1 MTAKVVTEGGTMRE
15 LDISW
20 TSAQVDRAMGVLAG
34 MASGDA
40 MGAGYEFQPPM
51 NGDSLVPMV
60 GGGPFGF
67 APGEWT
73 DDTSMA
79 IAIAEL
85 AAQGLDL
92 AAESTQDALVAR
104 WCVWA
109 ESAQDVGMQTRAVLA
124 AVAGDPTAQG
134 AREAAQQLHERS
146 GRSGGNGS
154 LMRTAPVAVALLG
167 HDYAHIAQVARAIS
181 ALTHFDPEAGDA
193 CALWTVAIAHA
204 VKTGELDI
212 RIGLELLSEDQ
223 QEVWAQRLDEA
234 ETEFPYRFVNN
245 GWVVEALM
253 GAWSAIY
260 HSLDFADEPQAARG
274 TFAADH
280 FSDAIKEAVC
290 GGGDTDTV
298 AAIAGGLVGAKWG
311 RSAIPLA
318 WYRVLHGWPG
328 LRARDLVRLSYLA
341 LHGGQVE
348 ASRWP
353 AVDVFDYTDWGD
365 LGHISPVVQSPGLF
379 VGAVDSVRELPIGV
393 DAVVSLCRLGVG
405 EVPAQGVEPENHV
418 EVWLIDRVESEYNQH
433 LDFTFHQAQQE
444 VATLL
449 DEGRQ
454 VLLHCVQG
462 ISRTPAV
469 LALHL
474 LRTTDLTSDQVWGIV
489 SEVLPHSNVNAAFRE
504 AIERL
509 HPVKGVSS

>member
-1 MTAKVVTEGGTMRE
+1 MTAKLVTERGTMRE

-124 AVAGDPTAQG
+124 AVAGDPTAQH

-212 RIGLELLSEDQ
+212 RIGLEATCFKTATDYMDDVSTFYPEQGVLTDPIAQSLSN
-223 QEVWAQRLDEA
+223 
-234 ETEFPYRFVNN
+234 P
-245 GWVVEALM
+245 
-253 GAWSAIY
+253 
-260 HSLDFADEPQAARG
+260 SLDPMQFLPGSRRG
-274 TFAADH
+274 DLNQ
-280 FSDAIKEAVC
+280 K
-290 GGGDTDTV
+290 DT
-298 AAIAGGLVGAKWG
+298 
-311 RSAIPLA
+311 
-318 WYRVLHGWPG
+318 YY
-328 LRARDLVRLSYLA
+328 RLS
-341 LHGGQVE
+341 
-348 ASRWP
+348 ASLI
-353 AVDVFDYTDWGD
+353 FN
-365 LGHISPVVQSPGLF
+365 LG
-379 VGAVDSVRELPIGV
+379 
-393 DAVVSLCRLGVG
+393 
-405 EVPAQGVEPENHV
+405 
-418 EVWLIDRVESEYNQH
+418 
-433 LDFTFHQAQQE
+433 
-444 VATLL
+444 
-449 DEGRQ
+449 
-454 VLLHCVQG
+454 
-462 ISRTPAV
+462 SR
-469 LALHL
+469 
-474 LRTTDLTSDQVWGIV
+474 
-489 SEVLPHSNVNAAFRE
+489 
-504 AIERL
+504 
-509 HPVKGVSS
+509 